1 MYVKVE
7 TDEGITGVGEL
18 HPASGTSGT
27 PFLPIAG
34 VEYCAE
40 YLVGKNPLHIE
51 RHWQHTFRR
60 CIFRGGADVM
70 SAIGAIDIA
79 LWDIKGKVFGSPVYE
94 LIGGPHAGESS
105 SLYAFGW
112 LHARRVSRAGIR
124 VC

>member
-7 TDEGITGVGEL
+7 TDEGITGIGEL

-40 YLVGKNPLHIE
+40 YLVGKDPLHIE

-60 CIFRGGADVM
+60 CIFRGGSDVM

-79 LWDIKGKVFGSPVYE
+79 LWGHQRQS
-94 LIGGPHAGESS
+94 
-105 SLYAFGW
+105 
-112 LHARRVSRAGIR
+112 IR
-124 VC
+124 CTGL